1 MSRPRHRWYGFVRAS
16 IEHMRESSP
25 EDSIQ
30 DAIFF
35 HAFND
40 AVSETL
46 KLPNGDMRV
55 EVVENVLVKR
65 ISTIEGEAMRIH
77 YSDATIKGWVNSFV
91 NLCGI
96 KAGYSKKRDR
106 H

>member
-1 MSRPRHRWYGFVRAS
+1 MSRPRHRWYGYIKSS
-16 IEHMRESSP
+16 IGHMSDASP

-40 AVSETL
+40 AIAETL
-46 KLPNGDMRV
+46 KLPNGETRV
-55 EVVENVLVKR
+55 EVVQRVLVKG
-65 ISTIEGEAMRIH
+65 ISTIEGEAQRLH
-77 YSDATIKGWVNSFV
+77 YSHNIVKGWVNSFV

-106 H
+106 R